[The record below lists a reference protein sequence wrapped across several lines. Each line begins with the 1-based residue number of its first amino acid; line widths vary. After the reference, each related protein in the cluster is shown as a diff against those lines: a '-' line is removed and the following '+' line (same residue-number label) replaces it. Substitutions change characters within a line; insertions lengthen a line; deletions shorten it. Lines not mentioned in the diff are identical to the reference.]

1 MHLRQCAPQIA
12 QPTCLLHR
20 SLRLRSPMCTSVMT
34 RPCLLQARFMRPL
47 QAEVLRRMLMQSCL
61 MADPL
66 NKGCLPA
73 SWWSCAEI
81 EESRGRALQKGSQL
95 ASLLRP
101 IDVGLVL
108 LHDRVVSRGVR
119 CIIIIVLSC
128 SLNAMGQVRCS
139 STSSVALQAALF

>member
-1 MHLRQCAPQIA
+1 
-12 QPTCLLHR
+12 
-20 SLRLRSPMCTSVMT
+20 
-34 RPCLLQARFMRPL
+34 MRK
-47 QAEVLRRMLMQSCL
+47 MLVQSCL

-73 SWWSCAEI
+73 AWWSCAEI

-108 LHDRVVSRGVR
+108 LHDRVVSQGGR

-128 SLNAMGQVRCS
+128 SSNAMGQVRCCS
-139 STSSVALQAALF
+139 STSSVALQGVSILSSSVSAVSSFG